1 MTHKEAIL
9 DIVNDL
15 ESHPSDFIP
24 TWIEIRGEIE
34 KLRLI
39 VAAYDGGDYTEEQM
53 VKHSNTVLSDVKEF
67 LLVEK
72 RISDLDVIRQ
82 TMLN

>member
-15 ESHPSDFIP
+15 ESNTADFIP

-72 RISDLDVIRQ
+72 QISDLDVIRQ

>member
-15 ESHPSDFIP
+15 ESNTADFIP

>member
-15 ESHPSDFIP
+15 ESNTADFIP

-53 VKHSNTVLSDVKEF
+53 VKHSNTVFSDVKEF

>member
-15 ESHPSDFIP
+15 ELHPADFIP

-39 VAAYDGGDYTEEQM
+39 VAAYDGGDYTEDQM
-53 VKHSNTVLSDVKEF
+53 LDHSNNVMEDIRDF
-67 LLVEK
+67 LLMENS
-72 RISDLDVIRQ
+72 IDNLNTLRQ
-82 TMLN
+82 SMLN

>member
-1 MTHKEAIL
+1 MTHREAIL

-15 ESHPSDFIP
+15 ESHPADFLP

-67 LLVEK
+67 LLMEK

>member
-15 ESHPSDFIP
+15 ESHPADFIP

-39 VAAYDGGDYTEEQM
+39 VAAFDGGDYTEGQM
-53 VKHSNTVLSDVKEF
+53 VEHSNTVLSDVKEF

-82 TMLN
+82 TILN

>member
-15 ESHPSDFIP
+15 ESNTADFIP

-72 RISDLDVIRQ
+72 RISDLDVI
-82 TMLN
+82 

>member
-1 MTHKEAIL
+1 MTNKKELL
-9 DIVNDL
+9 DLIAEL
-15 ESHPSDFIP
+15 EKHPADFIP

-53 VKHSNTVLSDVKEF
+53 VKHSNTVFSDVKEF
-67 LLVEK
+67 LLMEK

>member
-15 ESHPSDFIP
+15 ESNTADFIP

-67 LLVEK
+67 LLMEK
-72 RISDLDVIRQ
+72 LISDLDVIRQ

>member
-15 ESHPSDFIP
+15 ESNTADFIP

-67 LLVEK
+67 LLVAK

>member
-15 ESHPSDFIP
+15 ESHPADFIP

>member
-15 ESHPSDFIP
+15 ESHPADFIP

-39 VAAYDGGDYTEEQM
+39 VAAFDGGDYTEEQM